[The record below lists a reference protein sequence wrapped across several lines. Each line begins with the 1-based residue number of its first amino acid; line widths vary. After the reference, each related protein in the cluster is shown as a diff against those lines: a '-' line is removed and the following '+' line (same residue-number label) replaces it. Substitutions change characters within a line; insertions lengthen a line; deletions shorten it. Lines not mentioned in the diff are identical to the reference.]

1 MTAIFLR
8 EILGLSN
15 MSASFSLHF
24 YTNTPLRQINV
35 FCKQIIIIIETTPKH
50 DPFAK

>member
-24 YTNTPLRQINV
+24 HTDIPLRQINV
-35 FCKQIIIIIETTPKH
+35 FYK
-50 DPFAK
+50 